1 MLRRPSAEEK
11 EVLMGYPRGYT
22 EAAVAQSELKS
33 APVHADRVRSS
44 LLGNSFHV
52 DVVAWLL
59 GHLAVQLGYLSS
71 VPSVE
76 ELRCAQGR
84 HGGHQGDSA
93 AISRG
98 FCPQQALLL
107 EHLRGTS
114 SKGSDVRMA
123 TGTLFNPSGFP
134 RKAVDPDLWRWQCV
148 VKFSWREE
156 AHINELEM
164 RAYLSTFKWRLRSG
178 VNIDTRFLHLLDS
191 QVSISVLTK
200 HRSSSIRLNRVA
212 RKVDA
217 LELAS
222 GSAGCF
228 GYCKSSKNP
237 ADAPSRN

>member
-1 MLRRPSAEEK
+1 VGSGSAWGPPGR
-11 EVLMGYPRGYT
+11 LCCHLPR
-22 EAAVAQSELKS
+22 L
-33 APVHADRVRSS
+33 
-44 LLGNSFHV
+44 
-52 DVVAWLL
+52 
-59 GHLAVQLGYLSS
+59 LSS
-71 VPSVE
+71 AGACVGAP
-76 ELRCAQGR
+76 AR
-84 HGGHQGDSA
+84 H
-93 AISRG
+93 I
-98 FCPQQALLL
+98 QQ
-107 EHLRGTS
+107 
-114 SKGSDVRMA
+114 GSDVRMA

-164 RAYLSTFKWRLRSG
+164 RAYLSAFKWRPRSS

-237 ADAPSRN
+237 ADAPSRK